1 MEADSPLN
9 MPHCHLLGHLRV
21 LMTGKDTHLV
31 CVSVSLSLA
40 PLTVCVDCVL
50 APLCPFALLAPRLIK
65 APLRV
70 LSSSE
75 LIADSDLMCV
85 CVCVFSVI
93 RHPMTG

>member
-40 PLTVCVDCVL
+40 PLTVCVGCVL
-50 APLCPFALLAPRLIK
+50 APPLSVRSPRPSTDQSPFEG
-65 APLRV
+65 
-70 LSSSE
+70 SE
-75 LIADSDLMCV
+75 
-85 CVCVFSVI
+85 
-93 RHPMTG
+93 